1 MPDINL
7 NGALNLSR
15 SGDGE
20 DIPAKTLERFKI
32 AIKEHGYDS
41 KEYPVGHCN
50 CSSDCIYVKYLSHHS
65 SPE

>member
-7 NGALNLSR
+7 NGALILSR

-20 DIPAKTLERFKI
+20 DIPEKTLERFKI

-41 KEYPVGHCN
+41 EELLNFDNSGCDSEKFSE
-50 CSSDCIYVKYLSHHS
+50 KQHHLFFL
-65 SPE
+65 